1 MKLPDQ
7 PLLVRQL
14 RKVEQEATHKY
25 NLIKE
30 KSALDKFQ
38 IPPAGTVDIMLDEI
52 LFSFIYQAETSDII
66 VQFWKKVNPL
76 KEPDYMVLPDN
87 HFPNLQVEYLACS
100 VCAQL
105 EGNLSH
111 FDKNGFSR
119 SYTSFSLYV

>member
-30 KSALDKFQ
+30 KSALDTFQ
-38 IPPAGTVDIMLDEI
+38 ILPAGNVDIMLDVI

-66 VQFWKKVNPL
+66 GQF
-76 KEPDYMVLPDN
+76 
-87 HFPNLQVEYLACS
+87 
-100 VCAQL
+100 
-105 EGNLSH
+105 
-111 FDKNGFSR
+111 
-119 SYTSFSLYV
+119 